1 MARLTH
7 GRELHKSLSEAALTM
22 NETTPEQQWTQW
34 RKQWD
39 EAAWH
44 LSYMDENQPDKP
56 VLQGGLVAVFYFVD
70 AAQPEKRMALAQML
84 RRFHDRYAQHL
95 AWGTFGPKVEQQPYN
110 REKVMECAEWI
121 EQADLNHAVEF
132 TWASGSGLDFVGE
145 YQINAFSVAHWYEN
159 VHRSMS
165 YLRLHFPIEELDEV
179 RRGQLSQWMEAC
191 TTTLEPMSGY
201 FGLGFQRCYEYDKYE
216 HLEFEHALDFIGLDV
231 GNPRGRKE
239 LRHGIKSI
247 NWLTFLDDSMLSALG
262 GRSGLKERTAKIN
275 RCLQIQAMR
284 NNAPAEQLALH
295 FYNGGVMVQAGE
307 WPQLGWIETDPY
319 PLAYVAVN
327 LLLRPARVP
336 ELGSLHMGSVVGEA
350 RFDKHTSNVWLRRF
364 DAASDEFETALNTP
378 VHELP
383 ASASV
388 SRQAP
393 VPGGEPCPE
402 AGWWFTFAL
411 PGSRRYFEKG
421 EVMPVIKGNSF
432 GDTNWQRDS
441 NQQDRKS

>member
-1 MARLTH
+1 MD
-7 GRELHKSLSEAALTM
+7 
-22 NETTPEQQWTQW
+22 ETTPEQQWTQW

-44 LSYMDENQPDKP
+44 FTYMDENQPHKP

-84 RRFHDRYAQHL
+84 LRFHDRYAQHL
-95 AWGTFGPKVEQQPYN
+95 AWGTFSSKVEQQPYS

-121 EQADLNHAVEF
+121 EQADVNHAVEF
-132 TWASGSGLDFVGE
+132 TWASGDGLDFVGR
-145 YQINAFSVAHWYEN
+145 YQINAFSTAFWFEK
-159 VHRSMS
+159 VHKTMG
-165 YLRLHFPIEELDEV
+165 YLRIHLPVDELNHLGYPTWMRDGAVLLQPIHGL
-179 RRGQLSQWMEAC
+179 A
-191 TTTLEPMSGY
+191 
-201 FGLGFQRCYEYDKYE
+201 GLGFQQCYEFNNYE
-216 HLEFEHALDFIGLDV
+216 ALEFAHAIDFSGLEV
-231 GNPRGRKE
+231 GHPLARRE

-247 NWLTFLDDSMLSALG
+247 NWLTFLADSMLSALG

-284 NNAPAEQLALH
+284 NNAPAEQLTLH

-307 WPQLGWIETDPY
+307 WPQLGWVENDPY
-319 PLAYVAVN
+319 PLAYVAAN

-336 ELGSLHMGSVVGEA
+336 ELGSLHMGSVVGET

-364 DAASDEFETALNTP
+364 DAASDELETALNTP

-383 ASASV
+383 AAASV

-402 AGWWFTFAL
+402 AGWWFTFAQSN
-411 PGSRRYFEKG
+411 SRRYFEKG
-421 EVMPVIKGNSF
+421 EVMPIIKGSSF
-432 GDTNWQRDS
+432 GDTYWQRTGDAAVG
-441 NQQDRKS
+441 